1 MDGEGDVVQDEGVYI
16 VIPYIVSYND
26 NNKFNTTNIT
36 LTTSALQRWF
46 SRRFADYF

>member
-16 VIPYIVSYND
+16 VIPYND
-26 NNKFNTTNIT
+26 NNKFNTTNII
-36 LTTSALQRWF
+36 LTTSAPQRWF